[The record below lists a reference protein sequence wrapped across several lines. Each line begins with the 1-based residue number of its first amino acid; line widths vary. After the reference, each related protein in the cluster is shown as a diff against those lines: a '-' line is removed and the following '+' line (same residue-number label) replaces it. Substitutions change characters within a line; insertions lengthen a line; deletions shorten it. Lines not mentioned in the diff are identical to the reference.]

1 MIRLL
6 IADDSPVFRHFLRK
20 CVAQMPDVEV
30 VGEARHGEDAM
41 AKIAGLKPDV
51 LTLDMTMPRMN
62 GMQVLQ
68 SMKQDYPNLP
78 AIVLTSSNEKEAELT
93 VAALD
98 AGAFDFIF
106 KPQVSDGDPTVCL
119 IDALLPRL
127 KAACK
132 SPVGGRTGP
141 SPVRSP
147 KPVLRTS
154 VRAASSRPDLVAIG
168 SSTGGPA
175 ALHTVLGALPADF
188 PVPVVLTQH
197 MPKLFMQ
204 PLADRLEKETALS
217 CHLAEEGMTL
227 ERGHIYVAPGEHH
240 LKLQRE
246 GMDIV
251 CRLSEDPPVHH
262 CRPAVDPMFY
272 SLAALAPR
280 VNTLAVVLTG
290 MGEDGALGAK
300 AIAEKRGH
308 VIAQDEKSSVVWGMP
323 GATVKCG
330 GAHEVLPL
338 DQIAAAIMK
347 RCARPTASTGAKY
360 ANAAV

>member
-20 CVAQMPDVEV
+20 CIAQMPDVEV
-30 VGEARHGEDAM
+30 VGEARHGEDAL
-41 AKIAGLKPDV
+41 AKIAELKPDV

-68 SMKQDYPNLP
+68 SMKQDYPKLP
-78 AIVLTSSNEKEAELT
+78 AIVLTSSNESEAELT

-106 KPQVSDGDPTVCL
+106 KPQASDGDPTACL
-119 IDALLPRL
+119 IDALYPRI

-132 SPVGGRTGP
+132 SRPGALP
-141 SPVRSP
+141 ASSA
-147 KPVLRTS
+147 KPVLRAS
-154 VRAASSRPDLVAIG
+154 GSAASGRPDLVAIG

-175 ALHTVLGALPADF
+175 ALHAVLGALPADF

-204 PLADRLEKETALS
+204 PLADRLEKETSLS
-217 CHLAEEGMTL
+217 CRLAEEGMKL
-227 ERGHIYVAPGEHH
+227 VRGYIYVAPGEHH
-240 LKLQRE
+240 LELMRE
-246 GMDIV
+246 GTDIV
-251 CRLSEDPPVHH
+251 CRLSDAPPVHH
-262 CRPAVDPMFY
+262 CRPAVDPMFH

-300 AIAEKRGH
+300 LIAEKRGH

-330 GAHEVLPL
+330 AAHEVLPL
-338 DQIAAAIMK
+338 DQVAAAIIA
-347 RCARPTASTGAKY
+347 RCARPTAVSGAKY